1 MKNGLRDRRLFTIL
15 MIVFVQIFG
24 AAMVLPVLPL
34 YAQREFNLR
43 PEIITL
49 LVSSFFAAQFLAGP
63 LIGRL
68 SDRYGRLPVLIISQI
83 GTVISFILLIVA
95 QSAGMLF
102 YSRILDGITGGN
114 IIVAQAYI
122 TDISPREKRT
132 QYLGLIFAAFGLGFI
147 IGPALG
153 GILSAAFGEK
163 IPFLVAAIAAAG
175 TVILTWLVLD
185 ETVSPEQR
193 EASRTGKQTSF
204 SPGELLRNVP
214 LVMILSI
221 AVVGQFALG
230 IIQSTFALFGEAV
243 LFAGYSKQTTD
254 LGIGLLLSV
263 VGVSQVITQ
272 TALLPRF
279 LKLYSEATLVVI
291 GSILRTISLLVFAVV
306 TAPWWAIIG
315 LILLPMGLGVATPSL
330 QSLSTNTVP
339 DDQRGGVLGLFQ
351 SINSLSVIISTAIGG
366 VLFAITPATPYWVG
380 MILSALV
387 ILPALYL
394 VRQFQPKV
402 ETTPSNV

>member
-221 AVVGQFALG
+221 AFVGQFALG